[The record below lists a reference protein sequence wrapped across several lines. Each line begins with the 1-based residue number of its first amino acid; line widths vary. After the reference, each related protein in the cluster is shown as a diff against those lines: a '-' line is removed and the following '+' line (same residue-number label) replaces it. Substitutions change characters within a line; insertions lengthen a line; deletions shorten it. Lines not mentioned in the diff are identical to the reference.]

1 MPFVVTHIDLEDVT
15 LNECYTEKDK
25 YYIIF
30 TYMWNLKRKQQ
41 NVTKQITKCNKTE
54 AGSWI

>member
-1 MPFVVTHIDLEDVT
+1 MVTHIDLEDVT